1 MPKRRAREIPEAQS
15 EMTPMIDMTFQL
27 IAFFMF
33 VISFSEG
40 DQNQLIRLPSSELAK
55 PPESAPAW
63 PITLQMTS
71 KGTVF
76 YGVDELTLE
85 GLRPI
90 LEVEKDLIGRRG
102 GNFQNTTVIIRA
114 DRNAKTGRVQELIRL
129 CQSVGFEK
137 FTLRA
142 RQESR
147 S

>member
-15 EMTPMIDMTFQL
+15 DMTPMIDMTFQL

>member
-63 PITLQMTS
+63 PITLQMTA